1 MEAVNADHTPLMG
14 RGKGKRDA
22 GASRERIA

>member
-22 GASRERIA
+22 AAERG